1 MAISGVAKTDRDTV
15 LTLKDGTGTPLD
27 VVVTYEDGDFS
38 IDGITPDQAEVLE
51 FFDRGLLYS
60 LRLGNQTFATFSF
73 TFHFTDISDATQE
86 NVWDFV
92 RGTGAFAASVSTYG
106 AGATAEVSTFLI
118 LMTTEGTNHGDS
130 ADHTLTMDDCSPTSF
145 GLAEGRPGKYTL
157 SGKIYGTITA
167 T

>member
-27 VVVTYEDGDFS
+27 VVIAYEDGDFK
-38 IDGITPDQAEVLE
+38 IDGVTPDQAEILK
-51 FFDRGLLYS
+51 FYDRGVLYS
-60 LRLGNQTFATFSF
+60 LRLGNQIFASYSL
-73 TFHFTDISDATQE
+73 TFHFTDLSDATNE
-86 NVWDFV
+86 NVWDFI
-92 RGTGAFAASVSTYG
+92 RGTGAFAAFVSTYG

-118 LMTTEGTNHGDS
+118 LMTTEGTNHGDAS
-130 ADHTLTMDDCSPTSF
+130 DHTLTMDDCTGSL

-157 SGKIYGTITA
+157 SGEILGTITA